1 MEGESQT
8 RESSS
13 DEEEDTKD
21 EGNDEDTNTHW
32 CNTSLNHPSESK
44 VKVKNLQK
52 IQMMRKMK
60 KKTMMM
66 ETLSSIRL
74 RETRRYLPKI
84 EDYLPKSTKM
94 AVKTNLTCFRS
105 RLTRLSSSKMGAK
118 IVSYRIT
125 IVQVNDKV

>member
-84 EDYLPKSTKM
+84 EENLPKSTKM
-94 AVKTNLTCFRS
+94 AVKTNFTCFRS
-105 RLTRLSSSKMGAK
+105 RLT
-118 IVSYRIT
+118 
-125 IVQVNDKV
+125 